1 MKRLSVRR
9 GFQSVFVYGHIQNIL
24 DERSE
29 SFDFYWVQGF
39 QILATSHE
47 DLRELLIAAQSGI
60 DAGPALV
67 HRGRCRFLEVPV
79 VLADLRREIEQSG
92 DRRDRRNQFTDAAE
106 FLDGHRTPW
115 VPSNVSAILL
125 RG

>member
-1 MKRLSVRR
+1 ASNNFKGIEMKRLSVRR
-9 GFQSVFVYGHIQNIL
+9 GFQSVFVYGHIQNVL

-60 DAGPALV
+60 DAGPA
-67 HRGRCRFLEVPV
+67 
-79 VLADLRREIEQSG
+79 
-92 DRRDRRNQFTDAAE
+92 
-106 FLDGHRTPW
+106 
-115 VPSNVSAILL
+115 
-125 RG
+125 